1 MALKKKF
8 QGTEK
13 SRDKENLLYKETF
26 YGTETEVDEKISGLS
41 IGSETSGKGFLQ
53 SWRKTQSNAPA
64 IYELEIEYSTS
75 YNIEFANSKDD
86 GTITG
91 SKSAQLTARNIQ
103 MPLQSHKNYKTN
115 WNYYLIAKD
124 TKTTPS
130 WWSTAK
136 NTIIS
141 TADGK
146 YYAWISSL
154 AERPLEA
161 DSNGKKWE
169 VLQEP
174 TKKGYQ
180 YYDKVCFVVTISQK
194 YSSASKAG
202 SAVKKTINTITSPDQ
217 DFGISGGNWKHDQS
231 QISYDGSK
239 WIVTSVYTHSSDG
252 WDTSLYN

>member
-13 SRDKENLLYKETF
+13 SRDKENEVYKQTY
-26 YGTETEVDEKISGLS
+26 YGTEAEVDEKISGLS

-75 YNIEFANSKDD
+75 YNMEFANSKDSS
-86 GTITG
+86 TVTG
-91 SKSAQLTARNIQ
+91 KKSAQLTARNIQ
-103 MPLQSHKNYKTN
+103 MPLQSHPLYLTN
-115 WNYYLIAKD
+115 WNYYLIGKG
-124 TKTTPS
+124 TNTIPS

-136 NTIIS
+136 KTNLS
-141 TADGK
+141 TADSEK
-146 YYAWISSL
+146 YAWISSL

-161 DSNGKKWE
+161 DSKGKKWV
-169 VLQEP
+169 VLKQP

-180 YYDKVCFVVTISQK
+180 YWEQACFVVTITEK
-194 YSSASKAG
+194 FSSATKAG
-202 SAVKKTINTITSPDQ
+202 SSVKKTINTITSPEQ

-231 QISYDGSK
+231 QIAYDGNK
-239 WIVTSVYTHSSDG
+239 WIVTSVYTHSPNG
-252 WDTSLYN
+252 WDTDLYE